1 MSIKHE
7 DVNMSKI
14 HRMEL
19 GRYRTWITRLGGY
32 LAPVNFTL
40 ILYGF
45 VINDPL
51 GVSWSVWLISVLVA
65 VPCLMV
71 FDILVIYPSEL
82 RYAYD
87 KNKRMKRLEKKID
100 LLLQRD
106 II

>member
-1 MSIKHE
+1 MKATESR
-7 DVNMSKI
+7 I

-19 GRYRTWITRLGGY
+19 GRYRTWIMRLGGY

-45 VINDPL
+45 VTDDPF
-51 GVSWSVWLISVLVA
+51 GVSWNVWLVGTLIA

-71 FDILVIYPSEL
+71 FDVLVIYPSEL

-87 KNKRMKRLEKKID
+87 KNKRMKRLEEKID
-100 LLLQRD
+100 LILFRRG
-106 II
+106 